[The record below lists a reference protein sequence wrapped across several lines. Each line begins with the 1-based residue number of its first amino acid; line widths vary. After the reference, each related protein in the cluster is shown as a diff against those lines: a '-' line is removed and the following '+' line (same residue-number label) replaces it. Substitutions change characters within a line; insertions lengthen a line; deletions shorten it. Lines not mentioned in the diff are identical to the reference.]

1 MSTSAVPAAID
12 ALLTLCRASPDLAEV
27 AIHDGPVTTDL
38 SERDQLFIG
47 WAPEDAT
54 AATAVQDFASAGARR
69 RDEDFAI
76 LGYVES
82 RSGDTD
88 LQGRRTRVYQ
98 LLGVVENVLRATDA
112 APEAPTLN
120 GTVLWAHLTDT
131 ALTQPQTT
139 DGALAG
145 IRFTVTCRARL

>member
-12 ALLTLCRASPDLAEV
+12 ALLTLCRTSPSLADV
-27 AIHDGPVTTDL
+27 AISDGPVTTDL
-38 SERDQLFIG
+38 SEPDRLFIG
-47 WAPEDAT
+47 WAPEDTT
-54 AATAVQDFASAGARR
+54 AATSVQDFASAGARR

-88 LQGRRTRVYQ
+88 LQARRTRVYQ
-98 LLGVVENVLRATDA
+98 VLAAIETLLRATDA
-112 APEAPTLN
+112 QPDAPTLN
-120 GTVLWAHLTDT
+120 QTVLWAHLTDT
-131 ALTQPQTT
+131 ALSQPQTS